1 MCEQLEAGGRWFWE
15 QFLCWPPSRV
25 PTSVPTAALLTH
37 HRPLAPAPCWLRFPP
52 LPVYWI
58 CLIPDSLLQPW
69 IPPPSGPSNAQ
80 TWDDL
85 CQGPDGEV
93 PLWLLGGWRVV
104 ISSFSFGLAGCCWL
118 SSCAAFVSQAH
129 NSEWYWFSSCAPG
142 VLGPL
147 SGEGDAGRWRSQP
160 FNPLL
165 MSSPLLLILFIQWG
179 PALHLAWK
187 GTSVARE
194 TERSLR
200 KPKPQVKA
208 HYIWPFT
215 QRLGCAGNR
224 TRCIFSNCLLQ
235 VGDLEPG
242 CLDLF
247 TWLHCLYAIC
257 VTSCK
262 ILVLL
267 RPKLNGSSFTKW
279 EG

>member
-1 MCEQLEAGGRWFWE
+1 MWTAWSWRTLVLGAVPVLASLSDSHLCAYSSPVHSPQTAGPGALLAPLPTSACLLDLPHSWLSAPALNSTSFWPFKCSNLRWLVSGPGWWGTSVSAGGR
-15 QFLCWPPSRV
+15 L
-25 PTSVPTAALLTH
+25 
-37 HRPLAPAPCWLRFPP
+37 
-52 LPVYWI
+52 
-58 CLIPDSLLQPW
+58 
-69 IPPPSGPSNAQ
+69 
-80 TWDDL
+80 
-85 CQGPDGEV
+85 
-93 PLWLLGGWRVV
+93 VV

-142 VLGPL
+142 VSGPL

-165 MSSPLLLILFIQWG
+165 MSSPLLLILFMQWG
-179 PALHLAWK
+179 PALDLAWK

-208 HYIWPFT
+208 HYVWPFA

-247 TWLHCLYAIC
+247 TWLHYLYAIC
-257 VTSCK
+257 VTLCK